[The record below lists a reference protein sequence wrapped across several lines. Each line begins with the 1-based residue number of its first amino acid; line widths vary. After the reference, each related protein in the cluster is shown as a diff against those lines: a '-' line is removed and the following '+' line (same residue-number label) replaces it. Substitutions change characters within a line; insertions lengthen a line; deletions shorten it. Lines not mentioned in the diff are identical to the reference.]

1 MSTLLQDLRYALR
14 QWRHNPGFTAMVIV
28 VLALGIGV
36 TATMFSFVDA
46 VILHTLPYQHPEQ
59 LVLLN
64 EERVQKASSWH
75 IENGVSAPNYL
86 DIAQDNH
93 SFQDVGYYRY
103 WNGHLGDADSH
114 DIVWGQ
120 RISPNLLNVFGVQP
134 ILGRG
139 FTPAD
144 AEAGHDRIVILG
156 FGFWQKK
163 FGGRHDVLG
172 QTIRLD
178 GKSYTVAGVMP
189 QDFVFIYDSDVS
201 LLLPLGFSPKELSD
215 SARVIRSLGVLAR
228 LKPGVT
234 LEQAGAEMQ
243 ALALHLAE
251 LHPETNK
258 TWGFRVQ
265 SLHASYYSENNEY
278 IEAFAGA
285 VFLVLLLACV
295 NVASLMLSRAS
306 ARRREAVVRLAMGAS
321 RGRFVRQLLTESVL
335 LGIAGGVLG
344 IGVAVTG
351 IRLLVYGCTHSYMY
365 FPGIQWVG
373 VNAHLLAF
381 CFLVAV
387 ITGVLFGLA
396 PALHSSKINLAGA
409 LKEGGLAVTAERSGR
424 LLQDGLVVCEVALAV
439 VLLAT
444 AGLLVRS
451 FVKVVNAPLGFEP
464 NHLISTNFS
473 VPDVRNARGEQEVTL
488 FSDVLSRI
496 KSIPAVRSAAFGS
509 AAPEMF
515 AGMAGDQVFIAT
527 EGQPRPA
534 PGHEASIPLR
544 SASPGFIKA
553 LGVPLLAGR
562 DFTEADVAGS
572 TPVAIISKGMADRFW
587 PHSNPL
593 GMHVTVLGSL
603 WFPERPKKERVVE
616 VVGVIGNYVTFSYLN
631 IEKHSLLL
639 LPFAQYPDPTTTF
652 VVRSEPPPQT
662 LVPALRAIMQS
673 VNKEQT
679 TQEFVTWDQLVQNVS
694 ELRMRRLPL
703 TIVGI
708 FASLALLLTAVGIFG
723 VISYSVSLRS
733 HEMAIRMSLGAQQI
747 NVMRMVVGEGI
758 RVALVGLGVGLAGTW
773 ALGRILAS
781 YLYQVPARDPLTFC
795 LVALVI
801 LGVAILAAIIP
812 ARRATKV
819 DPMVALRYE

>member
-1 MSTLLQDLRYALR
+1 MTTLIQDLRYGLR
-14 QWRHNPGFTAMVIV
+14 QWRHNPGFTAVVIV

-36 TATMFSFVDA
+36 NATMFSFVDA
-46 VILHTLPYQHPEQ
+46 VILHTLPYAHPEQ

-64 EERVQKASSWH
+64 EERIQKLGWH
-75 IENGVSAPNYL
+75 IENGVSPPNYV
-86 DIAQDNH
+86 DIEQGNH
-93 SFQDVGYYRY
+93 SFQDVGCYGYTSF
-103 WNGHLGDADSH
+103 HLGEVDSH
-114 DIVWGQ
+114 DLVGAQ

-134 ILGRG
+134 ILGRR
-139 FTPAD
+139 FTPVEG
-144 AEAGHDRIVILG
+144 EAGHDQVVILG
-156 FGFWQKK
+156 YRFWQQH
-163 FGGRHDVLG
+163 FGGKRDVLG
-172 QTIRLD
+172 QTVRLD
-178 GKSYTVAGVMP
+178 GKAYTIVGVLP
-189 QDFVFIYDSDVS
+189 HDFLFVWDQDVG
-201 LLLPLGFSPKELSD
+201 LLSPLAFSPKELSD
-215 SARVIRSLGVLAR
+215 AARVVRSLGVLAR

-234 LEQAGAEMQ
+234 LEQARAEMQ
-243 ALALHLAE
+243 TFATHLAE

-278 IEAFAGA
+278 IAAFAGA

-295 NVASLMLSRAS
+295 NVASLMLARAS

-321 RGRFVRQLLTESVL
+321 RGRFIRQLLTESVL
-335 LGIAGGVLG
+335 LAIAGGLLG
-344 IGVAVTG
+344 ILVAVAG
-351 IRLLVYGCTHSYMY
+351 IKLLVFGCTRSYMY

-409 LKEGGLAVTAERSGR
+409 LKEGGLAVTAERSR
-424 LLQDGLVVCEVALAV
+424 RFLQNSLVVCEVAVAV
-439 VLLAT
+439 ILLAA

-451 FVKVVNAPLGFEP
+451 FIKVVNAPLGFDP
-464 NHLISTNFS
+464 HHLIATNCS
-473 VPDVRNARGEQEVTL
+473 VPDLRNTTGDQQIAL
-488 FSDVLSRI
+488 FMDLLGRL
-496 KSIPAVRSAAFGS
+496 KSVAGVQSAAFGS
-509 AAPEMF
+509 AVPEMF

-534 PGHEASIPLR
+534 PGQEASIPLR
-544 SASPGFIKA
+544 SASPGFAKT

-562 DFTEADVAGS
+562 DFTAADGAGS
-572 TPVAIISKGMADRFW
+572 TPVAIISQGMAKRFW
-587 PHSNPL
+587 PNSNPL
-593 GMHVTVLGSL
+593 GMHVTILGSL
-603 WFPERPKKERVVE
+603 WFPGRPKKGRVVE

-639 LPFAQYPDPTTTF
+639 LPFAQYPDPITTF

-662 LVPALRAIMQS
+662 LVPAMRGIMQS

-679 TQEFVTWDQLVQNVS
+679 TQEFVTWDQLVERIP

-703 TIVGI
+703 TIVGT

-723 VISYSVSLRS
+723 VIAYSVSLRT
-733 HEMAIRMSLGAQQI
+733 HEMAIRMSLGAQRKD
-747 NVMRMVVGEGI
+747 VVRLVVGEGV
-758 RVALVGLGVGLAGTW
+758 RVALVGLAIGLAGTW
-773 ALGRILAS
+773 ALGRLLAS
-781 YLYQVPARDPLTFC
+781 YLYQVPARDPLTFA
-795 LVALVI
+795 LVALLI
-801 LGVAILAAIIP
+801 LGVAILAALIP
-812 ARRATKV
+812 ARWATKV